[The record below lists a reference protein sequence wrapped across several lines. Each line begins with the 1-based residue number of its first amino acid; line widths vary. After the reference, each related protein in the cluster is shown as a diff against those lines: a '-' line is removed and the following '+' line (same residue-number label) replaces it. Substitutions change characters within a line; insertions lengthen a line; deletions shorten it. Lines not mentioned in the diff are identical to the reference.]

1 MQDIDEDFTKKAS
14 EGDVESF
21 EKVFRSYADYVYNIA
36 LRILQ
41 NREDAQEVTQEVFMS
56 VYHNL
61 KNFRFKANL
70 KTWIYRITINMAINR
85 AKKESKMN
93 GRTVDYDDTSI
104 SGNPLSSLDERV
116 ENEHKESIIKKL
128 LDALTPEQRACIVL
142 RNIEGLSYQE
152 IAQVLNININAVRSR
167 LKRAREKV
175 LALKKGVMVNE
186 L

>member
-1 MQDIDEDFTKKAS
+1 MQDVHEDFARRAS

-21 EKVFRSYADYVYNIA
+21 EKIFRSYTDYVYNIA
-36 LRILQ
+36 LRIVQ
-41 NREDAQEVTQEVFMS
+41 NREDAQEVTQEVFIS

-61 KNFRFKANL
+61 KNFRFQAKL

-85 AKKESKMN
+85 TKKESKMN
-93 GRTVDYDDTSI
+93 DRTVDYNNASAP
-104 SGNPLSSLDERV
+104 GNPLSSLDNRV
-116 ENEHKESIIKKL
+116 EREHKESIIKKL
-128 LDALTPEQRACIVL
+128 LDALTPEQRVCIVL

-152 IAQVLNININAVRSR
+152 IAQVLNINTNAVRSR

-175 LALKKGVMVNE
+175 LALRKEVMVNE